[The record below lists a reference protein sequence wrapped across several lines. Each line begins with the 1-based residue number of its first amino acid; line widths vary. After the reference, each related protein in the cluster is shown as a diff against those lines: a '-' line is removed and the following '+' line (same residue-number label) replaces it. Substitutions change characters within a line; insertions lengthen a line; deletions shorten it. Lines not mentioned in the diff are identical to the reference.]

1 VSKNLA
7 FTLVMAGLLSGCVP
21 TVGLQVLKPA
31 DVALPADVKTIAVI
45 DRSRP
50 TNVGQGI
57 LGTLEGALTGE
68 AIGADRDGGKEAVS
82 RVARVLENSP
92 RFDVVVPTF
101 DRKGQDSSLFD
112 KELEWPKVRK
122 ITKSH
127 GAQALVSL
135 EALDSDSTVE
145 TGSYNTT
152 ETNDAGREVN
162 KVVHTATRQTR
173 VVTAWRLYYPKTPSV
188 VDDLRDYAEVR
199 TWKEEGSSPQEARN
213 NLPAQYGTVI
223 KVSGDAGTAY
233 GIRIAPTWINV
244 SRSYF
249 SHSDARMK
257 AAKNHVKARDW
268 TGAAKLWREVAQEA
282 DPKLRGKAKF
292 NLALFNEVEG
302 RLRVALD
309 RAKEAAV
316 DFPKGRTQSYVRI
329 LERRLVA
336 EARLQEQ
343 MKAVEEKPQ
352 RVHPS
357 EMEEK
362 DEGMTRPDEKKEGM
376 TRPEE
381 KDEGMTRPE

>member
-1 VSKNLA
+1 MVRSSIVAFVLA
-7 FTLVMAGLLSGCVP
+7 VVVSGCVP

-31 DVALPADVKTIAVI
+31 DVALPADVQTIAVI

-82 RVARVLENSP
+82 RVARVLQDSP
-92 RFDVVVPTF
+92 RFEVAVPTF

-112 KELEWPKVRK
+112 KELEWAKVRK
-122 ITKSH
+122 ITKAH

-135 EALDSDSTVE
+135 EALDSDSSITM
-145 TGSYNTT
+145 GKYNAT

-162 KVVHTATRQTR
+162 RVVHTAERETR
-173 VVTAWRLYYPKTPSV
+173 VVTAWRLYYPKAPSV
-188 VDDLRDYAEVR
+188 IDDLRDYAEVR
-199 TWKEEGSSPQEARN
+199 TWREEGSTPEAARN

-223 KVSGDAGTAY
+223 QVAGQAGTAY
-233 GIRIAPTWINV
+233 GIRIAPTWIMV

-249 SHSDARMK
+249 SDSDVRMK
-257 AAKNHVKARDW
+257 EAKNHVKARDW
-268 TGAAKLWREVAQEA
+268 PGAAQLWREVAKEA
-282 DPKLRGKAKF
+282 DPKLRGKAEY

-302 RLRVALD
+302 RLRVALE

-316 DFPKGRTQSYVRI
+316 DFPKGRTRSYVAI
-329 LERRLVA
+329 LQRRLSD
-336 EARLQEQ
+336 EMRLKEQ
-343 MKAVEEKPQ
+343 MKAVEEPPA

-357 EMEEK
+357 EVEK
-362 DEGMTRPDEKKEGM
+362 DDGGMTRPTEETEGM
-376 TRPEE
+376 TRPE
-381 KDEGMTRPE
+381 